1 MPCFPGS
8 TSYQNSL
15 SVDASLSI
23 DATVAGDPSKNRTGW
38 GEKFSASTGYME
50 VKSDSNNLEKTYV
63 ISVAK
68 CIESEA
74 TLTPGAQVQHTG

>member
-1 MPCFPGS
+1 MPCFPG
-8 TSYQNSL
+8 TTRYQNSL

-23 DATVAGDPSKNRTGW
+23 DPLKNRSGW

-50 VKSDSNNLEKTYV
+50 VKSGSNNLEKTYV

-68 CIESEA
+68 CIQNEA
-74 TLTPGAQVQHTG
+74 TLTPGAQVLHTG